1 MKNATKLFC
10 VGALAATGLLAFAC
24 GGGSSET
31 GPATSPS
38 ASAPAASSVAATSA
52 PTTTASAPTATTTA
66 QVPAGPPLTVVAMKL
81 VGPNAKHTIEMKDD
95 GSVLGDGKPIAKF
108 VGATLQDAEGKP
120 MVSVAT
126 DGTIVMAGQPTS
138 KSAKFNDK
146 DDLVISDG
154 AKMTIG
160 DDGVVK
166 LFNPDGKADK
176 DSGKMKLTGFK
187 PTARR
192 AATVFVLTMMM
203 SSPEHTTTTT
213 SAASAAPVLSAKPMS
228 TAKK

>member
-1 MKNATKLFC
+1 MKNATKIFV
-10 VGALAATGLLAFAC
+10 VGALATSGFLAFAC
-24 GGGSSET
+24 GGGSSE
-31 GPATSPS
+31 GGGATTPS
-38 ASAPAASSVAATSA
+38 ASAPAASSVAATSE
-52 PTTTASAPTATTTA
+52 PTTTATSTPQVATTA
-66 QVPAGPPLTVVAMKL
+66 AVPAGPPLTVAAMKL

-120 MVSVAT
+120 MVSVAA
-126 DGTIVMAGQPTS
+126 DGSIAMTGQTS
-138 KSAKFNDK
+138 KTAKFNDK
-146 DDLVISDG
+146 DELVISDG

-187 PTARR
+187 PAARR
-192 AATVFVLTMMM
+192 AATVFVLAMMM
-203 SSPEHTTTTT
+203 SSPEHTTTT
-213 SAASAAPVLSAKPMS
+213 SASSAAPVVSAKPAS